1 MDPKKISVQMME
13 LTHNKEILTYLII
26 QNSSETELEGNW
38 RLYSSMGLTPTSTQI
53 SISKTN
59 LEGRYGYISPNEN

>member
-26 QNSSETELEGNW
+26 KNSSEAELKEIGDFTRQW
-38 RLYSSMGLTPTSTQI
+38 D
-53 SISKTN
+53 
-59 LEGRYGYISPNEN
+59 